1 MLALA
6 LGFVTIVAIVC
17 AVVRADEID
26 NANAVLVLKDGGV
39 LTGQIT
45 RAADWYVVSRGG
57 GEMQI
62 AQSRVMLV
70 CRSLEEAYQFR
81 REQLNTS
88 KVEPHLTL
96 ADWCLR
102 YSLLAEARREL
113 DDARQIDPDHPRIG
127 LLERRLEKMRAE
139 PATKSSVSM
148 AAKNPTG
155 TAKGPEQAPATTIST
170 SDLPANVVERF
181 TRKVQ
186 PILVNNCTTS
196 GCHQLG
202 GGQAF
207 QLDRA
212 LLRGEANRRSTIYNL
227 EAALTLVDRE
237 RPQESKLLV
246 IPRKTHGGM
255 PGPIL
260 GPRHE
265 QAFKHVVDWVALVV
279 PPPEPVDA
287 AAADDG
293 DKSLPDTEGNDSKLK
308 SPIRAVNQLE
318 GIPTLQTQPP
328 SVSPETAAVPEHE
341 RQTLRPPH
349 RLQFGAR
356 LETWQPRD
364 PFDPEIFNRKTRRPV
379 ASTAAVNPEPI
390 APQR

>member
-6 LGFVTIVAIVC
+6 LGFVTVVAILC
-17 AVVRADEID
+17 AVSRAEEID
-26 NANAVLVLKDGGV
+26 NADAILVLKDGGV

-45 RAADWYVVSRGG
+45 RAADCYVVSRGG

-62 AQSRVMLV
+62 ARSRVMLL
-70 CRSLEEAYQFR
+70 CRSAEEAYQFR

-88 KVEPHLTL
+88 TVEPHLAL

-102 YSLLAEARREL
+102 YNLLAEARREL

-127 LLERRLEKMRAE
+127 LLERRLEKMGVQ

-148 AAKNPTG
+148 AAKNPRG
-155 TAKGPEQAPATTIST
+155 TAKGPEQAPATTIAT

-202 GGQAF
+202 GAQAF
-207 QLDRA
+207 QLDRS
-212 LLRGEANRRSTIYNL
+212 LLRGEANRRSTMYNL
-227 EAALTLVDRE
+227 EAALALVGRE

-265 QAFKHVVDWVALVV
+265 QAFKHLVDWVALVV
-279 PPPEPVDA
+279 PPPEPEDA

-293 DKSLPDTEGNDSKLK
+293 DKSLADTESSDPTLK

-328 SVSPETAAVPEHE
+328 LAAVENAGTAEKEP
-341 RQTLRPPH
+341 QTLRPPH
-349 RLQFGAR
+349 RLQYGAR

-364 PFDPEIFNRKTRRPV
+364 PFDPEIFNRITRRPV
-379 ASTAAVNPEPI
+379 ASAAAANPEPT